1 MSKSLDR
8 FMNDHIG
15 PKQKKNSHNKG
26 HNKIEDKKRKS
37 SEPSSESQS
46 SGAPS
51 THSFN
56 GQDNDVQYKKRFKED
71 LERII
76 EVSNSW
82 STSSNENHMIE
93 DPAAEINFIKRK
105 VALEKFQLL
114 KDSSENLKKYIDK
127 FNEPNKLCNVYET
140 NTEVLKIVS
149 QLNKHRQKFLQE
161 LNQLDKC

>member
-1 MSKSLDR
+1 MSKSLDK

-15 PKQKKNSHNKG
+15 SKQKKSSHNKG

-82 STSSNENHMIE
+82 STSSNEKHMIA
-93 DPAAEINFIKRK
+93 DQAAEINFIKRK
-105 VALEKFQLL
+105 VALEKFQLI
-114 KDSSENLKKYIDK
+114 KESRKT
-127 FNEPNKLCNVYET
+127 NV
-140 NTEVLKIVS
+140 
-149 QLNKHRQKFLQE
+149 
-161 LNQLDKC
+161 